1 MTLREKIGQLNQ
13 AGTRMNCALPGFEAD
28 IDTWVSE
35 MLQGKLA
42 KEELDRRLA
51 MCEEN
56 LREDEVASG
65 ELGNFV
71 NLYEDE
77 KIARV
82 QKAAVE
88 DSRLKIPLLIAAAT
102 ARSFR
107 RPWRSPAAGIW
118 NACARWRMW
127 RSGKRMREA

>member
-1 MTLREKIGQLNQ
+1 MTRRAAERRTTEMTIDERVEELLQSMTLREKIGQLNQ

-56 LREDEVASG
+56 LRDEVASG
-65 ELGNFV
+65 EL
-71 NLYEDE
+71 
-77 KIARV
+77 
-82 QKAAVE
+82 
-88 DSRLKIPLLIAAAT
+88 
-102 ARSFR
+102 
-107 RPWRSPAAGIW
+107 
-118 NACARWRMW
+118 
-127 RSGKRMREA
+127 